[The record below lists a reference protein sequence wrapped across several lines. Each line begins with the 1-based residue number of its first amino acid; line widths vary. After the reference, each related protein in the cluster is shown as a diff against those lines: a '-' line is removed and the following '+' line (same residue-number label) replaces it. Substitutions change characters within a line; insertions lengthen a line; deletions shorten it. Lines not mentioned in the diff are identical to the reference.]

1 MVQSIDEA
9 FFTGLGNLAGQIAP
23 TDAPSPISG
32 VEKNDLIRGAIDASR
47 FISPTASPTTG
58 PMADMIVNAQQTN
71 FPVDQNKMRISNTQT
86 GGSTGT
92 TFDAIYDNLAQS
104 TKDLFDN
111 VTSTDFTSQIE
122 ELAEQGRVDI
132 EDMSQEQLQFLQDA
146 FDRRMTQISDIG
158 NELSS
163 SLRALDITGQREI
176 DAIAADASKRQRE
189 AAQRQ
194 TAERGEAREAL
205 GEQVSSEFEEVA
217 ALTSG
222 LLASTD
228 ESNAAAMDRLRTV
241 SRMASQER
249 LAMPAKL
256 VAQSQMAVGD
266 EKFQLENQIR
276 MATNDALRQLN
287 AQERQQVL
295 DEARRLAQQ
304 GYAQDMALAQSLQ
317 KIEAARASMYI
328 QEEKERRARAAA
340 AAAAAQKQKQTA
352 LDNANAAA
360 ILGISPEEYRLMD
373 PKARAKLWENAYST
387 PTQEEMITQGQMQ
400 VEATKYGFTLDE
412 WMLTPENDKKIIRD
426 EFQNT
431 VTAAGQPAPNSLEA
445 ISETHGEDI
454 AGFVMEAV
462 SKKNAIADAT
472 SLHGEGSDKE
482 KQAQEDY
489 ANYIAQFSTG
499 GGDRGGGYTRTGER
513 ILNAVAT
520 QDVLAPYVPT
530 VNSMSAG
537 QNPYGRV
544 SQGGS
549 RDSYI
554 TDGYTQLPTFTANTP
569 ISDFFRLLYD
579 GSFSQ

>member
-1 MVQSIDEA
+1 MAQTASLDEA

-32 VEKNDLIRGAIDASR
+32 VQKNDLIRGAIDASR

-71 FPVDQNKMRISNTQT
+71 FPADQNKMAINNMQSG

-176 DAIAADASKRQRE
+176 DAIAADAGKRQRE

-194 TAERGEAREAL
+194 TAERGKAREAL

-373 PKARAKLWENAYST
+373 PKARAKLWENAYRT
-387 PTQEEMITQGQMQ
+387 PTEEEMITQGQNQ
-400 VEATKYGFTLDE
+400 VEAAKYGFTLDE

-431 VTAAGQPAPNSLEA
+431 VTAAGQPAVNSLEA

-454 AGFVMEAV
+454 AGLVMEAM

-472 SLHGEGSDKE
+472 SLHGQGSDKE
-482 KQAQEDY
+482 KEAQDAY
-489 ANYIAQFSTG
+489 DNYIAQFSTPSREG
-499 GGDRGGGYTRTGER
+499 GTDYTKTGER

-520 QDVLAPYVPT
+520 QDALAPYIPAINT
-530 VNSMSAG
+530 MTG
-537 QNPYGRV
+537 GRF
-544 SQGGS
+544 SQGGA
-549 RDSYI
+549 DAQAYI
-554 TDGYTQLPTFTANTP
+554 RGGYTQQPTFTANTP
-569 ISDFFRLLYD
+569 ISDFMRLLYE
-579 GSFSQ
+579 GVFSTQ

>member
-1 MVQSIDEA
+1 MVQNAQNLDEA

-32 VEKNDLIRGAIDASR
+32 VQKNDLIRGAIDASR
-47 FISPTASPTTG
+47 FISPSYSPTTG
-58 PMADMIVNAQQTN
+58 PMADMIVNTQQAN
-71 FPVDQNKMRISNTQT
+71 FPTVPANQNKMAISNTS
-86 GGSTGT
+86 GGT

-176 DAIAADASKRQRE
+176 DAIAADAGKRQRE

-373 PKARAKLWENAYST
+373 PKARAKLWENAYRT
-387 PTQEEMITQGQMQ
+387 PTQEEMITQGQNQ
-400 VEATKYGFTLDE
+400 IEATKYGFTLDE

-431 VTAAGQPAPNSLEA
+431 VTAAGQPAVNSLEA

-454 AGFVMEAV
+454 AGLVMEAM

-482 KQAQEDY
+482 KEAQDAY
-489 ANYIAQFSTG
+489 DNYIAQFSTPSREG
-499 GGDRGGGYTRTGER
+499 GTDYTKTGER

-520 QDVLAPYVPT
+520 QDALAPYIPAINT
-530 VNSMSAG
+530 MTG
-537 QNPYGRV
+537 GRF
-544 SQGGS
+544 SQGGA
-549 RDSYI
+549 DAQAYI
-554 TDGYTQLPTFTANTP
+554 RGGYTQQPTFTANTP
-569 ISDFFRLLYD
+569 ISEFFRRLYD
-579 GSFSQ
+579 VQFSQ